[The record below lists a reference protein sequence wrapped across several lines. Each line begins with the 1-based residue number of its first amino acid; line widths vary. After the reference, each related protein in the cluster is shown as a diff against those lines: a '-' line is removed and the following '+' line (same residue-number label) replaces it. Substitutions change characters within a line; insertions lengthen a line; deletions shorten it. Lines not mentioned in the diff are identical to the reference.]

1 MAHGRVRDYAS
12 FDVTIKNNDR
22 ETDLM
27 NAKRLAIGSIVGTIV
42 IYALGE
48 LFWVYLFADF
58 FNANGGGAVG
68 VTRPEIILWA
78 LILGTLLYGVLVTL
92 TLEWRGSKSVVGGL
106 ITGAIVGA
114 LLWGTT
120 DFTHYALNTMNN
132 LAATIADTVLEGVRG
147 GVAGAII
154 VLVLNKFANEP

>member
-1 MAHGRVRDYAS
+1 
-12 FDVTIKNNDR
+12 
-22 ETDLM
+22 M
-27 NAKRLAIGSIVGTIV
+27 NVKRLAIGSIAGTIV

-48 LFWVYLFADF
+48 LFWVHLFADF

-78 LILGTLLYGVLVTL
+78 ILLGTLLYGVLVAL
-92 TLEWRGSKSVVGGL
+92 MLEWRGSKSVVDGL

-114 LLWGTT
+114 LVWGMT
-120 DFTHYALNTMNN
+120 DFTQYALNTMNN
-132 LAATIADTVLEGVRG
+132 LAATIADTALEGVRG

-154 VLVLNKFANEP
+154 VLVLNKFGD

>member
-1 MAHGRVRDYAS
+1 
-12 FDVTIKNNDR
+12 
-22 ETDLM
+22 M
-27 NAKRLAIGSIVGTIV
+27 NAKRLAIGSVVGAISL
-42 IYALGE
+42 YLLGM

-68 VTRPEIILWA
+68 VTRPAMIQWA
-78 LILGTLLYGVLVTL
+78 LVVGTLLYGVLVTL

-114 LLWGTT
+114 LLWGTG

-132 LAATIADTVLEGVRG
+132 LAATVADTVLEGVRG
-147 GVAGAII
+147 GVTGAIVAF
-154 VLVLNKFANEP
+154 VLSKVGD